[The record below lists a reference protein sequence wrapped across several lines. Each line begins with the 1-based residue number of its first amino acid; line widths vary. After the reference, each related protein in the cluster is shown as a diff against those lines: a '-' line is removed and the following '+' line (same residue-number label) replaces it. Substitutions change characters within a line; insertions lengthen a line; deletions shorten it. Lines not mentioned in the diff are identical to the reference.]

1 MDMVKQLTLWQDE
14 LQELEGQFPV
24 EPIASPWVEAHS
36 DLHAYVEALA
46 SLRQAVLKERTE
58 PSRARW
64 LQSERKI
71 DFLTYGYIETNHCGI
86 IRRTNNAAAVLVN
99 FPRHYLSGQPLLLF
113 IAKEERKIFFDVMLD
128 LRHSSLKTRGEYVVA
143 IRPMSMGKYLGLLT
157 GERVETP
164 EGQAI
169 GITWRLTP
177 I

>member
-1 MDMVKQLTLWQDE
+1 MDVVKQLSVWQDE
-14 LQELEGQFPV
+14 LQELDDQFSA
-24 EPIASPWVEAHS
+24 ASFTDPWFDAHS
-36 DLHAYVEALA
+36 DLLAYLEAVA
-46 SLRQAVLKERTE
+46 SLRQAVLKEHSQ

-99 FPRHYLSGQPLLLF
+99 FPRHYMSGQPLLLF
-113 IAKEERKIFFDVMLD
+113 IAKEERKLFFNVMLD
-128 LRHSSLKTRGEYVVA
+128 LRHTRRVKRGEYVVA
-143 IRPMSMGKYLGLLT
+143 VRPMSMGKYLGLLT

-164 EGQAI
+164 EGHVI
-169 GITWRLTP
+169 GITWRLSP

>member
-1 MDMVKQLTLWQDE
+1 MDVVKQLTLWEDE
-14 LQELEGQFPV
+14 LQELEEQFPGSA
-24 EPIASPWVEAHS
+24 IASPGLEAHS
-36 DLHAYVEALA
+36 DLHTYLAAVA
-46 SLRQAVLKERTE
+46 SLRQAVLKERSH

-99 FPRHYLSGQPLLLF
+99 FPRHYMSGQPLLLF
-113 IAKEERKIFFDVMLD
+113 IAKEERKIFFDVMLT
-128 LRHSSLKTRGEYVVA
+128 LRHSSCSQRGEYVVA
-143 IRPMSMGKYLGLLT
+143 FHPMSMGKYLGHLT

-164 EGQAI
+164 DRQVI
-169 GITWRLTP
+169 GITWRLSP